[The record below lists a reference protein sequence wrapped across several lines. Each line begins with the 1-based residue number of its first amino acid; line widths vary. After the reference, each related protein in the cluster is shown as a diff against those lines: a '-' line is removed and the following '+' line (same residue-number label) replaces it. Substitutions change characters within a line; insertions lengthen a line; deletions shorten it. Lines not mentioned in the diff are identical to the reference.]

1 MLETLFGLALED
13 EQIALCMVVVL
24 FLCLLLGYPVAL
36 TLGGVGILFAYLG
49 PDPEILRLL
58 PQRVWGVMGNATLL
72 AVPLFVTM
80 GMLLEK
86 SGLAEKLLTSL
97 STLFGTKRA
106 GLAIAVVLAGA
117 MLAASTGIVGASVV
131 TMGLI
136 SLPLMLRA
144 GYKPSF
150 SGGLICASGTLGQII
165 PPSIV
170 LILLGDI
177 VGVSVGELFVAAVVP
192 GVLLVIAYCLYAV
205 WATKGVELNFEELVL
220 SNQSKDGNELQE
232 AAAIGF
238 WQLMKVLLPPGI
250 LIVSVLGS
258 IFAGIATPTEAA
270 AVGAL
275 GALLLSICYRRF
287 SFSMLSEVAEQTLHL
302 TSMVFLILLGAQA
315 FGLVFRGLS
324 GDDAIREFVL
334 SLDAGP
340 YEFLA
345 IVMLLLFILG
355 CFLDFIEIVFIVVP
369 ILVPLVAVYE
379 FNMLWISILIAL
391 NLQMSFLT
399 PPFGFSLFYL
409 KGVAPDE
416 LSTSALYRGVVPLVL
431 IQALVLFAVVMFPAL
446 ATWLPGV
453 VQ

>member
-1 MLETLFGLALED
+1 MLETLFGIVLED
-13 EQIALCMVVVL
+13 EQLALCMVGAL

-58 PQRVWGVMGNATLL
+58 PLRIWGVMGNSILM
-72 AVPLFVTM
+72 AVPLFIMM

-86 SGLAEKLLTSL
+86 SGLAEKLLVSL
-97 STLFGTKRA
+97 SALFGNMRS
-106 GLAIAVVLAGA
+106 GLAIAVILAGA
-117 MLAASTGIVGASVV
+117 VLAASTGIVGASVV

-136 SLPLMLRA
+136 SLPVMLRY

-177 VGVSVGELFVAAVVP
+177 VGVSVGELFIAAVVP
-192 GVLLVIAYCLYAV
+192 GMILVGVYCLYAL
-205 WATKGVELNFEELVL
+205 WACRGVAFADIEQFYLESEKE
-220 SNQSKDGNELQE
+220 SQSRVNT
-232 AAAIGF
+232 
-238 WQLMKVLLPPGI
+238 WQLLQAFLPPGV

-270 AVGAL
+270 AVGAF
-275 GALLLSICYRRF
+275 GAFLLSVLYRQF
-287 SFSMLSEVAEQTLHL
+287 SFKMLNQVAEQTLHL

-340 YEFLA
+340 YTFLA
-345 IVMLLLFILG
+345 VVMGLLFILG

-379 FNMLWISILIAL
+379 FDMLWVAILIAL

-416 LSTSALYRGVVPLVL
+416 LSTGALYRGVLPFVILQAIVL
-431 IQALVLFAVVMFPAL
+431 AAVVFFPAL
-446 ATWLPGV
+446 ATWLPRLL
-453 VQ
+453 Q